1 MTCTCI
7 HIFVRYICTTVNLYE
22 PSAHYLFMYRVPVTT
37 TVVLTVLPCVLCAVC
52 VYLLVQTI
60 KTPAASMYTQYTR
73 ISLKYT
79 PPATGTGYMYKH
91 VYDVHVFT
99 IRCKV
104 LQFSHLSLGS
114 HICKHLL
121 KRQLLLVFLFLNL
134 HQMLIDILK
143 ERSKW

>member
-1 MTCTCI
+1 
-7 HIFVRYICTTVNLYE
+7 
-22 PSAHYLFMYRVPVTT
+22 MYRVPVTT
-37 TVVLTVLPCVLCAVC
+37 TVVLTVQVLPCVLCAVC
-52 VYLLVQTI
+52 VYLLVPVQTI